1 MKKPTPVKKTTM
13 KAFEKSAMDRKADA
27 KSGTKEGSKSDKAQD
42 KAGLAKIRSMA
53 KPKNA
58 STRKEDTP

>member
-1 MKKPTPVKKTTM
+1 MKKPMPAKKMTM

-27 KSGTKEGSKSDKAQD
+27 KSGMKEGSKSDKAQD
-42 KAGLAKIRSMA
+42 KAGLAKMRIMA

-58 STRKEDTP
+58 STKKEDTP